1 MISVPLS
8 ALELTWVQEGHSAQ
22 EALADTVEMARRV
35 ERLGYRRFWVGEHH
49 STYVSAGVAPA
60 VIIAQVAA
68 STSSIMVGS
77 GGVMLSNHAPF
88 AVAEQFATLDALHP
102 GRIDLG
108 IGSGAGT
115 MNERA
120 VQALRRSSMG
130 RGATDY
136 ARDVRALIEF
146 LAGGMATDDL
156 MLLPWYESSTPLWL
170 LATSEHGAALA
181 ADLGLPLVVGHHI
194 RPENTAS
201 TVARYR
207 EVFQPSRWSGRPYVM
222 LSVQAVCADSDERAE
237 VLSRPADLLRAD
249 LVAGRTPTLL
259 SPEAASFYE
268 PSGDDLDVIVEAR
281 KHQVRGGPDTVVR
294 RLAKLVAECRA
305 DELMIM
311 TPVYDLAER
320 TRSFE
325 LIVTTVAAEVA
336 NRG

>member
-8 ALELTWVQEGHSAQ
+8 VLELTWVQEGHSAQ
-22 EALADTVEMARRV
+22 EALADTVEIARRI

-49 STYVSAGVAPA
+49 STYISAGVAPA

-77 GGVMLSNHAPF
+77 GVMLSNHAPF

-108 IGSGAGT
+108 VGSGAGT
-115 MNERA
+115 TNERA

-146 LAGGMATDDL
+146 LAGGISTDDL
-156 MLLPWYESSTPLWL
+156 VLLPWYESSTPLWL
-170 LATSEHGAALA
+170 LATSQHGASLA

-194 RPENTAS
+194 RPENTAA

-207 EVFQPSRWSGRPYVM
+207 EAFQPSRWSGRPYVM
-222 LSVQAVCADSDERAE
+222 LSVQAVCADTDERAE

-268 PSGDDLDVIVEAR
+268 PSGADLDVIAR
-281 KHQVRGGPDTVVR
+281 ARMHQVRGEPHTVVR

-311 TPVYDLAER
+311 TPVYDLADR

-336 NRG
+336 KRS

>member
-8 ALELTWVQEGHSAQ
+8 VLELTWVQEGHSAQ

-35 ERLGYRRFWVGEHH
+35 EQLGYRRFWVGEHH
-49 STYVSAGVAPA
+49 STFISASVAPA
-60 VIIAQVAA
+60 VIIGQIAA

-108 IGSGAGT
+108 VGSGAGT
-115 MNERA
+115 TNERA
-120 VQALRRSSMG
+120 VRALRRSPMVPAGEEYS
-130 RGATDY
+130 
-136 ARDVRALIEF
+136 RDVRALIEF
-146 LAGGMATDDL
+146 LVGGMSPDDL

-170 LATSEHGAALA
+170 LAASPNGAQLA
-181 ADLGLPLVVGHHI
+181 AELGLPLAVGHHI
-194 RPENTAS
+194 RPDITAA

-207 EVFQPSRWSGRPYVM
+207 EDFRPSRWSGRPYVM

-249 LVAGRTPTLL
+249 VVAGRTPTLL

-268 PSGDDLDVIVEAR
+268 PTGADLNVVADAR
-281 KHQVRGGPDTVVR
+281 KHHVRGGPDTVAR
-294 RLAKLVAECRA
+294 RLAKLVGECRA

-311 TPVYDLAER
+311 TPVYDINDR

-325 LIVTTVAAEVA
+325 LIAATVASSTVA
-336 NRG
+336 NR